1 MSVVDNRERE
11 QEKKNKQKTVTH
23 ERRRPFFVL
32 LVVFVSL
39 VINGQNK
46 VWNFF
51 ERRKWKKENQ
61 LEFGMFYG
69 DCI

>member
-39 VINGQNK
+39 VINGQSLK
-46 VWNFF
+46 LFWK
-51 ERRKWKKENQ
+51 EKMKKKENQ